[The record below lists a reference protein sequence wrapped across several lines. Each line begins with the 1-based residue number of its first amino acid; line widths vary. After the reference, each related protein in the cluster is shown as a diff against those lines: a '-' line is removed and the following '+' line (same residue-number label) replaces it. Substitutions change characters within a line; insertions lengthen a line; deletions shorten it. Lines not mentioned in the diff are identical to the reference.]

1 MNKSK
6 GLYTVSNEFRVAG
19 IDLDGIEGTGMV
31 YFATPEEIK
40 EAHGKCGTCK
50 HLSPLHRAEL
60 GLCTNDDSHSWDMRV
75 NPATDYCNHH
85 EPKEPTP

>member
-1 MNKSK
+1 MDYELWFHKEHIMPDHVGKDGS
-6 GLYTVSNEFRVAG
+6 VSPMAFGEWRP
-19 IDLDGIEGTGMV
+19 
-31 YFATPEEIK
+31 ATPEEIK

-85 EPKEPTP
+85 EPKEE